1 MLCKLTSKNQKDWHE
16 LLPYIL
22 FAYREV
28 PQESTG
34 FSPFELLYGHC
45 IRGPPDVLKEVW
57 SGEEMD
63 NTTVASH
70 VITMRRRLQYHYD
83 EKARPQMLDPGD
95 KVLMLVPARRSK
107 LQLEWAGPY
116 KVTRQVTLVD
126 YEVETPGRRKEKKI
140 YHINLL
146 KKWHFPPNHSA
157 LLVVLQDTDTP
168 EHETEE
174 VDALLPPTGLPKI
187 TTKGLTPSQQ
197 EDLKQLL
204 N

>member
-1 MLCKLTSKNQKDWHE
+1 ML
-16 LLPYIL
+16 
-22 FAYREV
+22 V
-28 PQESTG
+28 
-34 FSPFELLYGHC
+34 
-45 IRGPPDVLKEVW
+45 
-57 SGEEMD
+57 
-63 NTTVASH
+63 
-70 VITMRRRLQYHYD
+70 
-83 EKARPQMLDPGD
+83 
-95 KVLMLVPARRSK
+95 LVPARRSK

-116 KVTRQVTLVD
+116 KVTRQVTPVD

-174 VDALLPPTGLPKI
+174 VDALLPPTGLQQI
-187 TTKGLTPSQQ
+187 MTKGLTPSQQ